1 MSNQYQRIQIEV
13 GQIWECRTPRRD
25 GTRERV
31 HVLAVNG
38 RSAKI
43 RSENPRPPLKAERS
57 IGLLAGHDGYDIG
70 NMRVAVLSDGR
81 RVHYPR
87 TGGAQIEASP

>member
-13 GQIWECRTPRRD
+13 GQIWECRTIRRD

-31 HVLAVNG
+31 HVLAING

-43 RSENPRPPLKAERS
+43 LSENPRPPLKAERS

-70 NMRVAVLSDGR
+70 NMRVAVLADGR
-81 RVHYPR
+81 RVIYPR
-87 TGGAQIEASP
+87 TGGAQIEAAP